1 MKFEA
6 RTYFTAILPKHY
18 HSTIR
23 ISLTKFAGVNMKL
36 DFSNINWRRVIL
48 AGLASPVLGFVFLVL
63 ALTLYAVG
71 VAFRT
76 GRFDQTIISKF
87 LTQIG
92 PSATPIILMI
102 TTIWAAMHVSRG
114 VKSEQI
120 LHGSLV
126 GVIASAPAL
135 AIGIIL
141 AGTFD
146 LTVLGLAVLTLA
158 AGYIGG
164 QMGSQEQRNRKT

>member
-1 MKFEA
+1 MK
-6 RTYFTAILPKHY
+6 I
-18 HSTIR
+18 
-23 ISLTKFAGVNMKL
+23 
-36 DFSNINWRRVIL
+36 DFSEISWRRVIL
-48 AGLASPVLGFVFLVL
+48 AGVASPVVGFMFLVL
-63 ALTLYAVG
+63 AVTLYTVG
-71 VAFRT
+71 IALRT

-102 TTIWAAMHVSRG
+102 TTVWSAMHVSRRAT
-114 VKSEQI
+114 SERT

-126 GVIASAPAL
+126 GFVAAVPAL
-135 AIGIIL
+135 VIGLVL

-146 LTVLGLAVLTLA
+146 LTVLGLGVLTIA

-164 QMGSQEQRNRKT
+164 QMGSQEQQNRKT